1 MGAKI
6 VKLEGEEII
15 SLVKEMNSLE
25 KERKE
30 LEEEFRLRSE
40 ALEKVHKERYEFVW
54 KQIRVLAGFPPDQRN
69 LEIDTEY
76 TDLFGVAYIKV
87 IEECQCPICKMRRG
101 EGLDLPQMSEI
112 RH

>member
-6 VKLEGEEII
+6 VKLEGEEIS
-15 SLVKEMNSLE
+15 SLVKEMVSID

-40 ALEKVHKERYEFVW
+40 ALEKVHKERHESIW
-54 KQIRVLAGFPPDQRN
+54 ERIRALAGFPSDQRG

-76 TDLFGVAYIKV
+76 MDLFGVAYIKV
-87 IEECQCPICKMRRG
+87 TEECQCPVCKMRRG
-101 EGLDLPQMSEI
+101 EDLDLSLSNE
-112 RH
+112 

>member
-15 SLVKEMNSLE
+15 SLVKEMISLD

-40 ALEKVHKERYEFVW
+40 ALEKVHKERRESIW
-54 KQIRVLAGFPPDQRN
+54 ERIRVLAGFPSDQRG

-76 TDLFGVAYIKV
+76 MDLFGVAYIK
-87 IEECQCPICKMRRG
+87 ECQCLVCKVRRG
-101 EGLDLPQMSEI
+101 LTDVENEV